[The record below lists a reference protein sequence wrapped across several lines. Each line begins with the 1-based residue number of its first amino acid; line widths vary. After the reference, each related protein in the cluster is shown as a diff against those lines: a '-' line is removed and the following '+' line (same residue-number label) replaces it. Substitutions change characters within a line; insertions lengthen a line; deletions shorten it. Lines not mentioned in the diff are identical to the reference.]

1 MGPGRHGPHPQ
12 AIDGP
17 AGCPN
22 PLSCIGLNT
31 LATVAP
37 VAGQRWA
44 MNDESKLVAAFLALN
59 LSVVALVVAAY
70 QKSGMDFG
78 AVLSHL
84 RG

>member
-1 MGPGRHGPHPQ
+1 MGLGRHGPHPK
-12 AIDGP
+12 AINGP

-37 VAGQRWA
+37 VAGQRWE

-59 LSVVALVVAAY
+59 LSVVVLVVAAY

-84 RG
+84 KG